1 MPKFKDSTMK
11 FKNILT
17 IGIFLLAAT
26 ISRSEEMID
35 ITKLIEEAKK
45 APFEKRFKLIL
56 KIKKTIASMNDEN
69 RAMAIAEV
77 QTQRKSFRKENNM
90 SQKQVDAF
98 KAKMKAYEAN
108 TSKGS
113 SK

>member
-1 MPKFKDSTMK
+1 MTPIISKEQKTVD
-11 FKNILT
+11 I
-17 IGIFLLAAT
+17 AA
-26 ISRSEEMID
+26 
-35 ITKLIEEAKK
+35 LIEEAKK
-45 APFEKRFKLIL
+45 APLEKRFKLIL
-56 KIKKTIASMNDEN
+56 EIKKTIASMNDEN

-113 SK
+113 RK